1 LFFPDL
7 QRSFTNMRPPIR
19 FVFFSILLLG
29 ITASAPLAQSTQ
41 KQGTG
46 TITGQIMLNDK
57 GMANVTVVLYSP
69 ERTPERT
76 AAARA
81 TTDYEGHYRLAGV
94 PAGRYNVIAIAPAMV
109 GQDDGILGGP
119 GKAVTIAEGET
130 VEKIDFSLVRGGV
143 ITGRV
148 TDADGA
154 PVIGERVN
162 LSPADKPL
170 RGGRAYSPFSPF
182 MYQTDDRGVYR
193 LYGLSPGRYTVSI
206 GESPENVTGRFG
218 GRGYYTRTF
227 HPNVTDESKATVIEV
242 TEGSEASNVDITLGR
257 RSQSFAAT
265 GRVVDENGKPVPNV
279 RVGQGAVM
287 QDQKRLGSFGFGA
300 VTDDNG
306 HFRLDGMRPGRY
318 AAFVWSTVENGG
330 YSDPLLFEI
339 AEGDISG
346 LELKM
351 RRGATISGVAVI
363 EGTTDR
369 SVVAQLSQLR
379 ISARPSQPSETLA
392 APIFAATTINPDG
405 SFRITGLQ
413 PGKNR
418 LYLSS
423 YPPLPGF
430 TLTRVEREGI
440 AVREIDVATGAQVT
454 GLRVVIEYGTGSV
467 QGMVK
472 VENGT
477 LPEGLRMNVIARRTN
492 EANGPMSRG
501 SQVDTRGRYLLE
513 GLATGEYEI
522 SLYVYLVTTGS
533 RPRGFPPIKQNV
545 TVTSGAAS
553 EVNFTFDLNTIK
565 EGGPQ
570 Q

>member
-1 LFFPDL
+1 
-7 QRSFTNMRPPIR
+7 MRPFIR
-19 FVFFSILLLG
+19 YAFFSLLLLG
-29 ITASAPLAQSTQ
+29 ITAFAALAQSTQ

-57 GMANVTVVLYSP
+57 GMANVTVVLYAP
-69 ERTPERT
+69 ERTPDR
-76 AAARA
+76 AAIARA
-81 TTDYEGHYRLAGV
+81 TTDYEGRYRLTGV
-94 PAGRYNVIAIAPAMV
+94 PAGRYNVIAVAPAMV
-109 GQDDGILGGP
+109 GQGYGMLEEP
-119 GKAVTIAEGET
+119 GKAVTIAEGEM

-154 PVIGERVN
+154 PVVSERIN
-162 LSPADKPL
+162 LSLAGKTQ
-170 RGGRAYSPFSPF
+170 GRAYSPFSPF
-182 MYQTDDRGVYR
+182 MYQTDDRGIYR
-193 LYGLSPGRYTVSI
+193 LYGLSPGRYTVSV

-227 HPNVTDESKATVIEV
+227 HPNVTDESKATIIEV
-242 TEGSEASNVDITLGR
+242 KEGSEASNVDIALGR
-257 RSQSFAAT
+257 RSQTFAAA

-287 QDQKRLGSFGFGA
+287 QGQNRLGSFGFGT

-306 HFRLDGMRPGRY
+306 RFRLEGMAPGHY
-318 AAFVWSTVENGG
+318 AAFVWNTVESGG
-330 YSDPLLFEI
+330 YSDPATFDI

-351 RRGATISGVAVI
+351 RRGASISGVAVL

-369 SVVAQLSQLR
+369 SILAQLSQLR
-379 ISARPSQPSETLA
+379 ISARPSQPSETLS
-392 APIFAATTINPDG
+392 APIFAGSVINPDG
-405 SFRITGLQ
+405 SFRIAGLQ

-423 YPPLPGF
+423 YPPISGF
-430 TLTRVEREGI
+430 TLARVEHEGM
-440 AVREIDVATGAQVT
+440 AVREIDVAPGAQVT
-454 GLRVVIEYGTGSV
+454 GLRVVLEYGMGSV

-477 LPEGLRMNVIARRTN
+477 LPESLRMNVIARRTN

-501 SQVDTRGRYLLE
+501 SQVDARGRYLIE

-533 RPRGFPPIKQNV
+533 RPRAFPPIKQNV
-545 TVTSGAAS
+545 TVTSGVAS
-553 EVNFTFDLNTIK
+553 EVNLTFDLNTIK
-565 EGGPQ
+565 EGGAPQ
-570 Q
+570 